1 MGAASFI
8 FQPRR
13 NSMDEFL
20 KSQTEMIV
28 GRILHMFLKETGN
41 GMILG
46 SLQKDDG
53 SVVGTILAIHCADPA
68 LSALLQQEIAAL
80 ISSHGGA
87 MVEEQKVPEE
97 EQLDWGNVWI
107 H

>member
-53 SVVGTILAIHCADPA
+53 SVVGTIL
-68 LSALLQQEIAAL
+68 QQEIAAL